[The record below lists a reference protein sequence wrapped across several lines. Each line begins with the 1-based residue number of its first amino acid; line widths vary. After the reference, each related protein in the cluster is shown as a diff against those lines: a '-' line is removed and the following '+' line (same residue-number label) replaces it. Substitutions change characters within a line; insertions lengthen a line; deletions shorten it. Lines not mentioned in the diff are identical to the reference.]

1 MKKGLFI
8 LTIFTVLTLIN
19 NINAYCQDW
28 NYIGFSKLN
37 NDTIFYVFSMKK
49 KDMIN
54 KNIVFVQKHLFGK
67 PQKLDDGRE
76 YNSVL
81 MDRTL
86 DCGNKSISIDKIT
99 ISNGIGNK
107 VETYINR
114 NNITFDKI
122 ENENKID
129 SILYEQYCI

>member
-1 MKKGLFI
+1 
-8 LTIFTVLTLIN
+8 
-19 NINAYCQDW
+19 
-28 NYIGFSKLN
+28 
-37 NDTIFYVFSMKK
+37 MKK

-67 PQKLDDGRE
+67 TQKLDDGRE

-81 MDRTL
+81 LDRTL